1 MTCGTND
8 IIIKQSLFSQF
19 KTAMTNVV
27 IAHHLSIVA
36 ELEKSTAVKTR
47 KEAFKAIDEAIAI
60 FQKVEQLL

>member
-1 MTCGTND
+1 
-8 IIIKQSLFSQF
+8 
-19 KTAMTNVV
+19 MTNVV

-60 FQKVEQLL
+60 FQKVERLLWF